1 MVAISLYQRFEK
13 RKNSKI
19 LYSPETIK
27 IRLILPQS
35 GGKAAAKASPA
46 PLVAGLGERN
56 SSSQKSEFVSYSTAP
71 KSEFLRTFEIVLPNL
86 IYKMQETKSKLTK
99 LPAPP
104 AGGAGRKTRRLAGK
118 KFPPLEPLHFLPA
131 CLTIS
136 LNFMR
141 TKMLTK

>member
-1 MVAISLYQRFEK
+1 LVAILLYQRFEK

-56 SSSQKSEFVSYSTAP
+56 SSSQKFEFVSYSTAP

-86 IYKMQETKSKLTK
+86 IHKC
-99 LPAPP
+99 
-104 AGGAGRKTRRLAGK
+104 K
-118 KFPPLEPLHFLPA
+118 KRN
-131 CLTIS
+131 
-136 LNFMR
+136 LN
-141 TKMLTK
+141 